1 VLFQTLDDKS
11 ECVGFY
17 LDGELFFD
25 GLPKNLSQTW
35 AYSGSLRGEN
45 IQYAKIYC
53 GGLTLEEV
61 CPDNLQPR
69 WAQVCSKL
77 KAFLRSFQ
85 TADISLDDNCFF
97 DLVPKRFLLEYCHL
111 KDQICKHVFLTFQR
125 PANYDFQVALAEMI
139 GEIRYQRLNINPKNL
154 FPLMHKPRARR
165 FAQNLSISSVSCK
178 FNPYGTKT
186 GRLTTEPG
194 SFPVLTMDR
203 KYRCIVEPTNDFFVE
218 LDFNAAELRVLISL
232 QGKTQPKEDIH
243 EWNIQ
248 NVYRGLVTREE
259 AKKRIFAWL
268 YNPDSKDY
276 LSSRA
281 YDRDSVV
288 QKYFTRGQVRTFWDK
303 IIPSEER
310 TALNYIIQ
318 STCAENVLRQMI
330 KVNSYLA
337 DKKSFIAFPVHDSII
352 LDLKFEER
360 YLLPLIIKIFGDT
373 ALGKFMVNVRAG
385 KDFGNLK
392 KLKL

>member
-1 VLFQTLDDKS
+1 LFFQTLDDKS
-11 ECVGFY
+11 ECVGIY
-17 LDGELFFD
+17 MDGKLIFD
-25 GLPKNLSQTW
+25 SLPGNLTHTW
-35 AYSGSLRGEN
+35 NYSGFLKGKDIE
-45 IQYAKIYC
+45 YAKIYC
-53 GGLTLEEV
+53 GGKTLDEV
-61 CPDNLQPR
+61 CPDSLSSR
-69 WAQVCSKL
+69 WEKICSKL
-77 KAFLRSFQ
+77 RAFMRSFKI
-85 TADISLDDNCFF
+85 ADISLEKNCFF
-97 DLVPKRFLLEYCHL
+97 DLVPSRFLLEYCYV
-111 KDQICKHVFLTFQR
+111 KDQICQSVFSSHEK
-125 PANYDFQVALAEMI
+125 PANYNFQVSLNEVLTQM
-139 GEIRYQRLNINPKNL
+139 RYRGLNINSKNL
-154 FPLMHKPRARR
+154 FPLLHEPRARR
-165 FAQNLSISSVSCK
+165 FLKNLNTTSVSCK
-178 FNPYGTKT
+178 FNPFGTKT

-194 SFPVLTMDR
+194 SFPILTMDR
-203 KYRCIVEPTNDFFVE
+203 KYRCVVEPINDFLVE
-218 LDFNAAELRVLISL
+218 LDFNAAELRTLIAL
-232 QGKTQPKEDIH
+232 QGKTQPQEDIH
-243 EWNIQ
+243 EWNIK

-281 YDRDSVV
+281 YDRGSVV
-288 QKYFTRGQVRTFWDK
+288 QKYFTQGQVRTFWDK

-330 KVNSYLA
+330 RVHDYLE
-337 DKKSFIAFPVHDSII
+337 DKDSFVAFPVHDSII

-360 YLLPLIIKIFGDT
+360 YLLPEIIKIFGDT